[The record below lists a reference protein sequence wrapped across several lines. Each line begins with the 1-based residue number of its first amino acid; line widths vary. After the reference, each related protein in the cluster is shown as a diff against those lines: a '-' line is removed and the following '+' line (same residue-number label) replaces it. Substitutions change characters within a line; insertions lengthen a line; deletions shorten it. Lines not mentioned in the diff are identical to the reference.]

1 MKDVALITLHGMGK
15 VDWEYHREL
24 ENWLRDDLSA
34 AWDRVSFKVVHYA
47 YFLQQ
52 PQDLLWERMLRD
64 TDNELDSTRLRKFLL
79 FGFGDAA
86 ALEYS
91 ARQPGPNTKYL
102 QVQREIQ
109 AVLRQAY
116 LELGRDHRKPV
127 VIIAQS
133 LGCQVISSYLWDAGT
148 GKYIF
153 DLMAGIGA
161 DEREFLRLR
170 SLRNLYTTGCNIPI
184 FASGLDRPTCF
195 DRPNALFQWNNYY
208 DADDVLGWP
217 INQLGDTYH
226 FVRDHPINAGNLLT
240 SWNPLSHTG
249 YWGDRDLL
257 RPLADTLRQ
266 LINSS
271 P

>member
-15 VDWEYHREL
+15 VDWHYHSEL
-24 ENWLRDDLSA
+24 ENRLRNDLGA
-34 AWDRVSFKVVHYA
+34 DWERVSFKVVNYA

-52 PQDLLWERMLRD
+52 PQNILWERMLRD
-64 TDNELDSTRLRKFLL
+64 TDNELDATRLRKFLL

-91 ARQPGPNTKYL
+91 ARQAGPNTKYL

-109 AVLRQAY
+109 AQLSQAFE
-116 LELGRDHRKPV
+116 ELGRDHRKPV

-153 DLMAGIGA
+153 ESMAGIDAG
-161 DEREFLRLR
+161 EREFVKLR
-170 SLRNLYTTGCNIPI
+170 SLRNLVTTGCNIPI

-195 DRPNALFQWNNYY
+195 DRPNPQFQWDNYY

-217 INQLGDTYH
+217 MNQLGNTYH

-249 YWGDRDLL
+249 YWSDDDVLL
-257 RPLADTLRQ
+257 PLAEKLRQ
-266 LINSS
+266 LLTATT
-271 P
+271 